1 MAKSKNPS
9 VWIERRRTKAG
20 ETKYRVRSEVD
31 GRRLPAS
38 PWTPKRT
45 YADEEAAKIEAKL
58 WAGERDVVQRR
69 RQIIWDTFAESYLK
83 HSEDSKS
90 RRTYL
95 QFDKP
100 AVDAFTKKAKGF
112 PLASITTEMIVD
124 WLIGL
129 RKEGYNDT
137 SRKMMFGALST
148 AFNYAVKTKLMG
160 ENPMRHAT
168 RPTSEESGRELTDAE
183 IAKLFQKGS
192 HKLWRTGTFSVNT
205 GLRISE
211 VTGSRGLDWANVEV
225 AAVAGRPP
233 MPLAQA
239 LEKLPLKQVHAAF
252 WFGRIPAQ
260 LRKTRRKVKKDCRFP
275 INKEAKAVM
284 GNPKAA
290 GKVFPYAPYTVQH
303 DLIAA
308 RKKGKLPEDIH
319 FHCFRH
325 TFATRYLA
333 RGGHIEDLLETKLWS
348 TYDAL
353 LRYVHV
359 KDDILARRFGQMALP
374 RFQRPS
380 AQEAKLERIAEL
392 QKTAKQA

>member
-20 ETKYRVRSEVD
+20 ETKYRVRAEVD
-31 GRRLPAS
+31 GRRLPAG

-58 WAGERDVVQRR
+58 WAGEREVLQRR
-69 RQIIWDTFAESYLK
+69 RQMTWDSYAEAYLK

-90 RRTYL
+90 PRTFR

-100 AVDAFTKKAKGF
+100 AIEAFSKTAKGY
-112 PLASITTEMIVD
+112 PLASITTQMIVE

-129 RKEGYNDT
+129 RKEGYSDT
-137 SRKMMFGALST
+137 TRKMMFGHLSS
-148 AFNYAVKTKLMG
+148 AFNYAVKTKLLG

-168 RPTSEESGRELTDAE
+168 RPVSEETGRELTDAE
-183 IAKLFQKGS
+183 IRKLFEAGS

-211 VTGSRGLDWANVEV
+211 VTGKYGLDWANVEV

-233 MPLAQA
+233 VPLSQA
-239 LEKLPLKQVHAAF
+239 LEKYPMKRVHDAF

-284 GNPKAA
+284 GSPKPA

-303 DLIAA
+303 DLVAA
-308 RKKGKLPEDIH
+308 RKKGKLPADIH

-359 KDDILARRFGQMALP
+359 KDDILARRFGQLTLP
-374 RFQRPS
+374 KFPPPPPD
-380 AQEAKLERIAEL
+380 EAMVERITEQEKSANC
-392 QKTAKQA
+392 A